1 MHNDCLKSIS
11 SHVCYKSIKIV
22 YIKQSREYDIFATK
36 DKLGRSYKYSQM
48 SWKKL
53 QMNRLEEAHNIPN
66 GGW

>member
-11 SHVCYKSIKIV
+11 IHVCYKTIKIV

-36 DKLGRSYKYSQM
+36 DKLGRSYKYS
-48 SWKKL
+48 WKKL
-53 QMNRLEEAHNIPN
+53 QMIRLEEAHNIPN

>member
-11 SHVCYKSIKIV
+11 SHVCYKSTKIV
-22 YIKQSREYDIFATK
+22 YIKQLREYDIFATK
-36 DKLGRSYKYSQM
+36 VKLGRSYKYSQM

-53 QMNRLEEAHNIPN
+53 QMIRLEEAHNIPN

>member
-22 YIKQSREYDIFATK
+22 YIKQLREYDIFATK

-48 SWKKL
+48 SL
-53 QMNRLEEAHNIPN
+53 QMIRLEEAHYIPN